1 MSQKTTMPYGSWKS
15 PISTELITR
24 NMIELDNLVL
34 NGKDLYWIE
43 GIPAEA
49 GRNTVMTQDAEGTI
63 IELTPAPFNVRTRV
77 HEYGGAP
84 FVVHG
89 PHLYFS
95 NFEDNLLYV
104 RKEDGSI
111 TALTND
117 SNLRYADAAVDALHG
132 RLYWIR
138 EDHAKSAIFAETSLV
153 AMDLDGQNE
162 KIIASGNDFYSSPRI
177 SPNSKQLAYVTWNHP
192 NMPWDETELWLADL
206 TEDGSIANEKR
217 IAGGPGESVIQPVW
231 SPDGSLYFLSDQTNW
246 WNIMRWSGDKTEAVC
261 PLEAEFGSPSWIF
274 GRSDYAFIDET
285 TIIAAY
291 TENGIRKLSA
301 INVQNG
307 TISRVETPFSSFSFI
322 QSNGKEL
329 AFIAASPTLFPRI
342 VRLDPKEAQIKEVRL
357 ASTLSLDENYLSWP
371 EPINFPTAGGNIAY
385 AIYYRPKNRDF
396 TAPADEKPPLLV
408 HVHGGP
414 TSSSDTSLDL
424 ASTQYWTSR
433 GFAVVDVN
441 YGGSTGYGRE
451 YRERLK
457 GNWGI
462 VDVEDC
468 ANAVRYLI
476 AQGEVDGSRV
486 AIAGGSAGGYTTL
499 ASLVF
504 TDIYTAGAS
513 YFGLSELEIFAQET
527 HKFESRYLDG
537 LVGPYPEAKAV
548 FYERS
553 PVNYTDQLACPV
565 IFFQGLDDK
574 IVPPNQAELMV
585 EALKANGLP
594 VAYLTFEGEG
604 HGFRMDQTIKRATE
618 AELYFYSKVFGF
630 TPADA
635 IEPVPI
641 DNL

>member
-24 NMIELDNLVL
+24 DMIELDNLVL

-84 FVVHG
+84 FVAHG

-117 SNLRYADAAVDALHG
+117 SNHRYADAAVDALHG

-357 ASTLSLDENYLSWP
+357 ASTLSLDENYLSRP
-371 EPINFPTAGGNIAY
+371 EPIDFPTAGGNIAY

-553 PVNYTDQLACPV
+553 PINYTDQLACPV